1 MSDEWLKSIETPS
14 HLLCLTCQNAV
25 ILQDPNDNCNCSM
38 NAIAIRIKNAPII
51 KTAKDDYKKYKEEA
65 EFPADKKSEIVKI
78 LHNYYSDAGL
88 SPHLLC
94 APAKNPVEAMK
105 LIEEMYA
112 MTKNRAKKQKL
123 IGYMTESDSDKWKAS
138 TKLIFE
144 AHARKDVYSVL

>member
-1 MSDEWLKSIETPS
+1 MNCTPS
-14 HLLCLTCQNAV
+14 GVVSLYLNPASDSTV
-25 ILQDPNDNCNCSM
+25 
-38 NAIAIRIKNAPII
+38 RIGFHSASYRVASVLNL
-51 KTAKDDYKKYKEEA
+51 
-65 EFPADKKSEIVKI
+65 S
-78 LHNYYSDAGL
+78 YSDAGL
-88 SPHLLC
+88 SPHSLC